1 MDNPILEKRTQEHI
15 NEIQAALQKLAS
27 SPLPEESLASIRQAM
42 DSLSSLSQVILSNQE
57 ETTGAVRQAQEER
70 NQFISHV
77 THELR
82 LPMTSIK
89 GYTDLLRQGLAGP
102 LNQQQLSFLDTIRNN
117 VERMSALLSDLSDI
131 SRIDGGRLRLD
142 LGIVEIQQAVATAL
156 DSLHL
161 LQEQKGQIITF
172 HFPAD
177 LPPVWSD
184 PNRVV
189 QILTCLL
196 RNAIMYTPEG
206 GEITIRARPQDDEVS
221 IQVKDTGIGI
231 SLEDQA
237 RLFSPFFR
245 SDEPAVRELHGWGLS
260 LHLCARLVQMMSGE
274 MGADSTPGSGSK
286 FWFTLPQAK
295 SLTSQEPDG

>member
-1 MDNPILEKRTQEHI
+1 MDNANPQDQTQGYLDEL
-15 NEIQAALQKLAS
+15 QATLQKLAS
-27 SPLPEESLASIRQAM
+27 SQLPEESLESIRQAT
-42 DSLSSLSQVILSNQE
+42 DTLGSLSKAILSNQE
-57 ETTGAVRQAQEER
+57 ETTSAVRQAQEER

-102 LNQQQLSFLDTIRNN
+102 LNEQQLSFLNTIRNN

-131 SRIDGGRLRLD
+131 SRIDGGRLKLD
-142 LGIVEIQQAVATAL
+142 LGKVEIKECAAAAL

-161 LQEQKGQIITF
+161 IQEQKRQKITI
-172 HFPAD
+172 HLPAG
-177 LPPVWSD
+177 LPLAWAD

-196 RNAIMYTPEG
+196 RNGIMYTPEA
-206 GEITIRARPQDDEVS
+206 GEITILASPEQDKIH

-231 SLEDQA
+231 NLEDQA

-245 SDEPAVRELHGWGLS
+245 SDEPVIRDQHGWGLS
-260 LHLCARLVQMMSGE
+260 LHLCARLVQMMGGK
-274 MGADSTPGSGSK
+274 MGADSAPGSGST
-286 FWFTLPQAK
+286 FWFTLPQSKPA
-295 SLTSQEPDG
+295 TSQETDG

>member
-1 MDNPILEKRTQEHI
+1 MDNPKLEKQTQGHL

-27 SPLPEESLASIRQAM
+27 SPLPEESLASIRQAT
-42 DSLSSLSQVILSNQE
+42 DTLSSLSQIILSSQE
-57 ETTGAVRQAQEER
+57 ETAGAVRQAQEER

-102 LNQQQLSFLDTIRNN
+102 LNEQQLNFLDTIRNN

-142 LGIVEIQQAVATAL
+142 LGKVEIKESVATAL

-161 LQEQKGQIITF
+161 IQEQKRQKITS
-172 HFPAD
+172 HLPAG
-177 LPPVWSD
+177 LPPVWAD
-184 PNRVV
+184 PNRVI

-206 GEITIRARPQDDEVS
+206 GEITIRARPEDDEVS
-221 IQVKDTGIGI
+221 IQVKDAGIGI

-245 SDEPAVRELHGWGLS
+245 SAAPAVREQHGWELRLNLS
-260 LHLCARLVQMMSGE
+260 ARLVQMMGGE
-274 MGADSTPGSGSK
+274 IGADSTTGSGSE
-286 FWFTLPQAK
+286 FWVTLPQAK
-295 SLTSQEPDG
+295 SPTNQEQDG

>member
-1 MDNPILEKRTQEHI
+1 MDNPKLEKQTQGHL

-27 SPLPEESLASIRQAM
+27 SPLPEESLASIRQAT
-42 DSLSSLSQVILSNQE
+42 DTLSSLSQIILSSQE
-57 ETTGAVRQAQEER
+57 ETAGAVRQAQEER

-102 LNQQQLSFLDTIRNN
+102 LNEQQLNFLDTIRNN

-142 LGIVEIQQAVATAL
+142 LGKVEIKESVATAL

-161 LQEQKGQIITF
+161 IQEQKRQKITS
-172 HFPAD
+172 HLPAG
-177 LPPVWSD
+177 LPPVWAD
-184 PNRVV
+184 PNRVI

-206 GEITIRARPQDDEVS
+206 GEITIRARPEDDEVS
-221 IQVKDTGIGI
+221 IQVKDAGIGI

-245 SDEPAVRELHGWGLS
+245 SDEPAVREQHGWGLS
-260 LHLCARLVQMMSGE
+260 LHLSARLVQMMGGE
-274 MGADSTPGSGSK
+274 IGADSTTGSGSE
-286 FWFTLPQAK
+286 FWVTLPQAK
-295 SLTSQEPDG
+295 SPTNQEQDG